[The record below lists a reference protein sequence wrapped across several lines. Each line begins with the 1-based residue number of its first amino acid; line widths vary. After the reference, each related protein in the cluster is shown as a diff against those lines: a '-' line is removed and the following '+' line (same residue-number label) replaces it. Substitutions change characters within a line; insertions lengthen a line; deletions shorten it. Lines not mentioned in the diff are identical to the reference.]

1 MSTPPDDDTV
11 GYKQP
16 PKKNQWK
23 KGQTGNPKRKYNSAP
38 RSTIELIDS
47 LLSERISIVE
57 NGVSKRVSVLEA
69 IVLQL
74 WNKAMSGDKYAFSV
88 FLKYKEFAAAQKKKG
103 GFRFVFTRAR
113 RLKSGE

>member
-1 MSTPPDDDTV
+1 MTNPPDDDTV
-11 GYKQP
+11 GYKRP

-23 KGQTGNPKRKYNSAP
+23 KGQTGNSRKYNSAP

-57 NGVSKRVSVLEA
+57 NGVSKRVSALEA

-113 RLKSGE
+113 GLKSGE